1 MRRTVGQQARKR
13 QMFSP
18 QATELV
24 KEICE
29 KLPHAE
35 EWLTTSHALL
45 GGDSPEQRL
54 LAGDV
59 ESVRNLFESILYIG
73 IN

>member
-1 MRRTVGQQARKR
+1 MRATAAKTARK
-13 QMFSP
+13 QMLSP
-18 QATELV
+18 QAELE
-24 KEICE
+24 KEIRE
-29 KLPHAE
+29 KLPHAQ

-73 IN
+73 IS